1 LLFFTLLS
9 KPKSDIS
16 NGGKNYSPSGILS
29 AKALLIIYLLI
40 ELRLLYYSRVI
51 LVTQIPSIGRLSKAI

>member
-1 LLFFTLLS
+1 LLS

-16 NGGKNYSPSGILS
+16 NGDKNYSPSGILS

-40 ELRLLYYSRVI
+40 GLKLLYYSRVI
-51 LVTQIPSIGRLSKAI
+51 LVIQTPSVGRLSKAI